1 MSDPL
6 SSRIASGLNTA
17 KAWDDDRALL
27 QTVRESIPLDK
38 LMPEWYVNRDG
49 GDGDDL
55 PSHLEPALRALFPRR
70 IFQSSVHTSSTSP
83 YAREDDVSYEG
94 DDLFLK
100 RLALYFKVD
109 VMTWVN
115 NPCCVI
121 CGDTNTTNCGM
132 RGPTT
137 NEERQ
142 GEAGRVE
149 RK

>member
-6 SSRIASGLNTA
+6 SSRIAAGLETA
-17 KAWDDDRALL
+17 KAWDDDRAIL

-49 GDGDDL
+49 GDGDD
-55 PSHLEPALRALFPRR
+55 PTSHLEPALRALFPRR
-70 IFQSSVHTSSTSP
+70 IFQSSVYTSTTSP
-83 YAREDDVSYEG
+83 YAREDDVLYET

-100 RLALYFKVD
+100 RLTLYFKVD

-142 GEAGRVE
+142 GKAGRVE